1 MPTATAAVLSAN
13 HEPFVLQEIEVE
25 SPRRDEV
32 LVRIVATGLCHT
44 DLSARE
50 GLIPFPLPG
59 VLGHE
64 GAGVV
69 EEIGDGVTDLAVGDH
84 VVMSFAFCGGCRT
97 CRTGHPVY
105 CESWAGLNLFGGS
118 RADGTPTLHQNGT
131 DLHGHFFGQS
141 SLATRALAPASSV
154 IKVPR
159 RRAAGDARP
168 ARLRHADRRAVRAQR
183 PAPRARLH
191 ARHLRR
197 RRRRAQRPARRGA
210 PDRCDHRRRRRQP
223 GPARV
228 ATRLGAAHVVN
239 AREQDAVEALLEFSG
254 GRGIDRT
261 LEATG
266 VPAVLRQ
273 AIDVVAPL
281 GVCGI
286 VGAPAPDADVSM
298 NILTAIVKGSRVVGI
313 NQGDAV
319 PRESIPALV
328 ELHRQGRFPFDELIR
343 VYAFEE
349 IQQAADDAAAGTVV
363 KPVLRMPDAA

>member
-13 HEPFVLQEIEVE
+13 HEPFVLEEIEVE
-25 SPRRDEV
+25 SPQRDEV

-69 EEIGDGVTDLAVGDH
+69 EEIGDDVTDLAVGDH

-118 RADGTPTLHQNGT
+118 RADGTPTLHQNGH

-154 IKVPR
+154 IKVPTTLR
-159 RRAAGDARP
+159 WRSSARSPAASRP
-168 ARLRHADRRAVRAQR
+168 ARSPCSTSCAPSPPPRSPSSAPAASASAPCSPRCTSTGAATAVVDVN
-183 PAPRARLH
+183 PARLE
-191 ARHLRR
+191 L
-197 RRRRAQRPARRGA
+197 
-210 PDRCDHRRRRRQP
+210 
-223 GPARV
+223 

-239 AREQDAVEALLEFSG
+239 AREQDAVEALMEFSG

-266 VPAVLRQ
+266 VPAVL
-273 AIDVVAPL
+273 AP
-281 GVCGI
+281 G
-286 VGAPAPDADVSM
+286 DRRR
-298 NILTAIVKGSRVVGI
+298 SRRS
-313 NQGDAV
+313 AC
-319 PRESIPALV
+319 
-328 ELHRQGRFPFDELIR
+328 
-343 VYAFEE
+343 
-349 IQQAADDAAAGTVV
+349 AASSARRRPT
-363 KPVLRMPDAA
+363 PTSR